1 MVHPI
6 LIKKTLQYTIPSSGS
21 ENSRYKEFSMK
32 IYKISVIVLNLI
44 IISSFSYAD
53 NNLSKEKNSKQITLT
68 ENRLDELLTI
78 IRKAPNPL
86 PKDEKVKIV
95 KKVVTI
101 YPTDRATIEDIN
113 RKINY
118 IEKQNRQREAKIKNF
133 EEELKAYQKRI
144 ENFDD

>member
-1 MVHPI
+1 
-6 LIKKTLQYTIPSSGS
+6 
-21 ENSRYKEFSMK
+21 MK